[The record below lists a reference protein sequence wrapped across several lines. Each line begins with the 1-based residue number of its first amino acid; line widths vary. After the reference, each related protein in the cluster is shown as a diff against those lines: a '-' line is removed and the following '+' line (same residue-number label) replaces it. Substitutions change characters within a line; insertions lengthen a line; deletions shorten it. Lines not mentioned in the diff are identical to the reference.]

1 MRRRKVLY
9 GLETV
14 KDRLQDP
21 ETEGFMLKRLSMM
34 ALAASFVFAMAY
46 ASPSNGKIVI
56 PVNRTNPT
64 DGKSMYQSYCAPCH
78 GVDGRGRGP
87 AAIAMK
93 TQPVD
98 LTQLARMNHGKYPES
113 HIASVLE
120 FGTSLPAHGSA
131 AMPIWGH
138 LFDRIEPAQ
147 LQETALRVSN
157 LTHYLETM
165 QAR

>member
-1 MRRRKVLY
+1 M
-9 GLETV
+9 T
-14 KDRLQDP
+14 
-21 ETEGFMLKRLSMM
+21 
-34 ALAASFVFAMAY
+34 LAASFVLAMAY
-46 ASPSNGKIVI
+46 ASPNHEKLVI

-78 GVDGRGRGP
+78 GVDGRGHGP

-98 LTQLARMNHGKYPES
+98 LTQLTRMNHGKYPES

-138 LFDRIEPAQ
+138 LFDRIDPAQ
-147 LQETALRVSN
+147 SQETALRVGN

>member
-1 MRRRKVLY
+1 
-9 GLETV
+9 
-14 KDRLQDP
+14 
-21 ETEGFMLKRLSMM
+21 MLKRFSL
-34 ALAASFVFAMAY
+34 LAMA
-46 ASPSNGKIVI
+46 AGVMLAVAFAAPNNKKLVI
-56 PVNRTNPT
+56 PVNRINPT
-64 DGKSMYQSYCAPCH
+64 DGKLMYQSYCAPCH
-78 GVDGRGRGP
+78 GVDGRGHGP
-87 AAIAMK
+87 AAQAMK

-98 LTQLARMNHGKYPES
+98 LTQLARINHGKYPES

-138 LFDRIEPAQ
+138 LFDRIDPAQ
-147 LQETALRVSN
+147 SQETALRVGN

>member
-1 MRRRKVLY
+1 
-9 GLETV
+9 
-14 KDRLQDP
+14 
-21 ETEGFMLKRLSMM
+21 MLKRLYIM
-34 ALAASFVFAMAY
+34 ALAASFVFAVAY
-46 ASPSNGKIVI
+46 ASPNNGRIVI

-64 DGKSMYQSYCAPCH
+64 DGKTMYQSYCAPCH
-78 GVDGRGRGP
+78 GVDGRGSGP

-113 HIASVLE
+113 HVASVLQ
-120 FGTSLPAHGSA
+120 FGTSVAAHGSA

-147 LQETALRVSN
+147 SQDTALRVGN
-157 LTHYLETM
+157 LTRFLETM
-165 QAR
+165 QVK